1 MGQGPIDGE
10 AGWSRWPL
18 AQALGWN
25 GQRRRAAGDRLEMTV
40 LSVNGQRGGVP
51 GARTRKAE
59 GALEV
64 SGEDEAEQ
72 RRLKQVKQ
80 GNGSVMQGAQRG
92 DEGLP
97 DLARR

>member
-1 MGQGPIDGE
+1 MGQGPVDGE

-51 GARTRKAE
+51 GARTREAE

-64 SGEDEAEQ
+64 SGGVELGGA
-72 RRLKQVKQ
+72 R
-80 GNGSVMQGAQRG
+80 GNTRSGTRHWSSSSGSIPPGSR
-92 DEGLP
+92 
-97 DLARR
+97 